1 MRKNILFFVSTILLL
16 TVIFFCF
23 SATAYS
29 QSVERSTLEDKEEID
44 LQEQALLK
52 EMKQIMKEY
61 GCEYSGITMTKVY
74 LEDGTRSYLI
84 RIHHRNISILDE
96 DELAALKERLGRLM
110 CGLDHVE
117 AVYELSCSS

>member
-1 MRKNILFFVSTILLL
+1 MRKNILFVASTILLL
-16 TVIFFCF
+16 AVIFFCF

-29 QSVERSTLEDKEEID
+29 QSVERTTFQDKEEID

-96 DELAALKERLGRLM
+96 NELEALKERLKRLM
-110 CGLDHVE
+110 CGMERVE
-117 AVYELSCSS
+117 AVYELSYSS

>member
-1 MRKNILFFVSTILLL
+1 MKKNILFLTSTILLL
-16 TVIFFCF
+16 AVIFFCF

-29 QSVERSTLEDKEEID
+29 QSVERSSLADKEEID
-44 LQEQALLK
+44 LQEQALLE
-52 EMKQIMKEY
+52 EMKQVMKEY

-74 LEDGTRSYLI
+74 LEDGTRSYRI

-96 DELAALKERLGRLM
+96 AELAALQERLGRLV

-117 AVYELSCSS
+117 AVYELFWYS

>member
-1 MRKNILFFVSTILLL
+1 MKRNILFFTSTILLL
-16 TVIFFCF
+16 AVIFFCF

-29 QSVERSTLEDKEEID
+29 QSVERSVLADKEEID

-74 LEDGTRSYLI
+74 QEDGTRSYRV

-96 DELAALKERLGRLM
+96 AELTALEERLGRLVY
-110 CGLDHVE
+110 GLDHVE